1 MSFGKHLQKR
11 QLDIPEYAASFVN
24 YKALKKLIK
33 KLSATPI
40 IHAQHASS
48 IPPREG
54 TTDSQTALQANRAT
68 FFFRVERELD
78 KVNAFYLQKEAELK
92 LRLKA
97 LLDKKKLTQARSH
110 TSSRLST
117 TFMALEEGFQQFG
130 LDLNKLQQF
139 VEVNATAFSKILKK
153 WDKVSKSRTKELY
166 LSRAVEVQ
174 PCFNRD
180 VISELSDQATTSL
193 LDLGAWAEGEK
204 VQLDGTGADYVL
216 VGQPAG
222 TDEDETASQLLEAA
236 TSNNIALL
244 QDWILR
250 LKGLPNAGAQ
260 VNRIFL
266 AAIAEAPDEA
276 LKALLDTG
284 LVNVQAEDEINERN
298 CLHEAAIFGRLPVLQ
313 AGLAGGVD
321 VSRVDVYGRIP
332 LHYACMH
339 GRIDMVEALVQAG
352 PNTVNFMDHD
362 HFTPLIHAT
371 VHGQLACVQKL
382 LSYHVRINPSSESDH
397 IPLNLASQHGYT
409 EIVRLLLESS
419 AQILC
424 DAEGLFPQHL
434 VARSGRE
441 PQLLLMLR
449 DFGADL
455 NEVDRL
461 NQWTPLFHAAS
472 EGHVDCMRTLLE
484 NGAKVEILDEKDLS
498 ALYYAAWEGHL
509 ECMKLLA
516 ATGGVVS
523 GIGKSGGGGDT
534 SMSTSM
540 PPPPHPSSST
550 QLSIHDEVSADGDG
564 IPDLSLPPPFI
575 PLRRYGHNFL
585 DSKTFIQ
592 ITFDGEGDGADAVVF
607 FNGGRYPAAR
617 LTISSKSSELIPRN
631 ILLPI
636 QEDTRTISFQID
648 HLDQFAIDFEVFPS
662 FGAKVIAKTAAL
674 SSIFN
679 QSHQGHCCLPL
690 FDPRLR
696 AIGQIAFRFQVI
708 QPFQGTALEI
718 TDFATYWKATTPFD
732 SNPTTLVT
740 DSSLCGEYRRVYV
753 QLTKDWVPVLY
764 PHRRVRYGAVKM
776 GINQLTYE
784 EFKMIGGLISDQTQ
798 EERRGEGEG
807 ERGTMKD
814 MLDDPD
820 RLLISLK
827 EMLEILP
834 SNIHVDL
841 HVLYP
846 TSEGDML
853 AGGGGM
859 IGTGAAGMMTGG
871 GVDTTDLNRF
881 ADAILRDVFDH
892 SRRLRKTS
900 PDFMRSIVFSSESSD
915 FCTALNWKQP
925 NYPVFLC
932 NNLGKE
938 LNPTHTHPQ
947 TTHEKDNNN
956 NEDGEDRNIL
966 SMSIKEAVK
975 IAQSNNLMGLI
986 CRSELLGQ
994 EILRRERE
1002 KEKKG
1007 ENN

>member
-1 MSFGKHLQKR
+1 M
-11 QLDIPEYAASFVN
+11 
-24 YKALKKLIK
+24 
-33 KLSATPI
+33 
-40 IHAQHASS
+40 
-48 IPPREG
+48 
-54 TTDSQTALQANRAT
+54 
-68 FFFRVERELD
+68 
-78 KVNAFYLQKEAELK
+78 
-92 LRLKA
+92 
-97 LLDKKKLTQARSH
+97 
-110 TSSRLST
+110 
-117 TFMALEEGFQQFG
+117 
-130 LDLNKLQQF
+130 
-139 VEVNATAFSKILKK
+139 
-153 WDKVSKSRTKELY
+153 
-166 LSRAVEVQ
+166 
-174 PCFNRD
+174 
-180 VISELSDQATTSL
+180 
-193 LDLGAWAEGEK
+193 
-204 VQLDGTGADYVL
+204 QLDGPGADYVL
-216 VGQPAG
+216 VGPPAG

-276 LKALLDTG
+276 LQALLDTG

-298 CLHEAAIFGRLPVLQ
+298 CLHEAAIFGRLSVLKT
-313 AGLAGGVD
+313 GLASGVD

-339 GRIDMVEALVQAG
+339 GRIDMVEALVGAG
-352 PNTVNFMDHD
+352 PSTVNFMDHD

-371 VHGQLACVQKL
+371 VHGQLQCVQKL

-397 IPLNLASQHGYT
+397 IPLNLASQHGYA
-409 EIVRLLLESS
+409 EIVRLLLENQ

-484 NGAKVEILDEKDLS
+484 NGAEVGILDEKDLS
-498 ALYYAAWEGHL
+498 ALYHAAWEGHL

-523 GIGKSGGGGDT
+523 GGGG
-534 SMSTSM
+534 SASSM
-540 PPPPHPSSST
+540 PPPAQPASST
-550 QLSIHDEVSADGDG
+550 QPSEVSADGDG

-592 ITFDGEGDGADAVVF
+592 ITFDGDGADAVVF

-636 QEDTRTISFQID
+636 QEDTRTMSFQID
-648 HLDQFAIDFEVFPS
+648 HLDLFAIDFEVFPS

-679 QSHQGHCCLPL
+679 EGSTGSNGHCCLPL

-708 QPFQGTALEI
+708 KPFQGTALEI
-718 TDFATYWKATTPFD
+718 TDFATYWKATTPLD
-732 SNPTTLVT
+732 SHPTTLVT

-753 QLTKDWVPVLY
+753 QLTKDGVPVLY
-764 PHRRVRYGAVKM
+764 PHQRIVYGAV
-776 GINQLTYE
+776 GVRVNQLTFE
-784 EFKMIGGLISDQTQ
+784 EFQTIGRSMKYPTRPTSTNDKL
-798 EERRGEGEG
+798 E
-807 ERGTMKD
+807 GTM
-814 MLDDPD
+814 LDEQD
-820 RLLISLK
+820 RLFISLK
-827 EMLEILP
+827 ELLEMLP
-834 SNIHVDL
+834 SSIHVDL

-846 TSEGDML
+846 
-853 AGGGGM
+853 AGGIVMG
-859 IGTGAAGMMTGG
+859 
-871 GVDTTDLNRF
+871 DTDLNRF
-881 ADAILRDVFDH
+881 ADGILGEVFDH
-892 SRRLRKTS
+892 TRRLRKTS
-900 PDFMRSIVFSSESSD
+900 PDFMRSIVFSSENSD

-925 NYPVFLC
+925 NCAFCSHSYHLPFL
-932 NNLGKE
+932 L
-938 LNPTHTHPQ
+938 
-947 TTHEKDNNN
+947 
-956 NEDGEDRNIL
+956 
-966 SMSIKEAVK
+966 AV
-975 IAQSNNLMGLI
+975 S
-986 CRSELLGQ
+986 SFWSFF
-994 EILRRERE
+994 
-1002 KEKKG
+1002 
-1007 ENN
+1007 